1 MSNNDIVK
9 LRETT
14 GAGVMEC
21 KKALDDAKGDFDKA
35 VDLIN
40 ERGLVKAEKKAGRN
54 AAAGM
59 LKAYVHNNRV
69 GVLLQIH
76 AETDFVLRSE
86 PFQELAHD
94 IAMHIVAMNPES
106 VEALLAQP
114 FVKNE
119 SMPVSD
125 LIKSVTAKVG
135 EKIQVERFCRYEI

>member
-1 MSNNDIVK
+1 MANNDIVK
-9 LRETT
+9 LREVT

-21 KKALDDAKGDFDKA
+21 KKALDDAKGNFDKA
-35 VDLIN
+35 IEFIN
-40 ERGLVKAEKKAGRN
+40 ERGLIKAEKKSGRN
-54 AAAGM
+54 ASAGM

-94 IAMHIVAMNPES
+94 IAMHIVAMNPET

-125 LIKSVTAKVG
+125 LVKSVTAKVG